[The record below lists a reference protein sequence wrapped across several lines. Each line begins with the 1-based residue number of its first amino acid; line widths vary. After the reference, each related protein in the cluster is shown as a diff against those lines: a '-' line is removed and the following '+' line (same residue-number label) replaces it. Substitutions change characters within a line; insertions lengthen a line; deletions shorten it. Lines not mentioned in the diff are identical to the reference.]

1 MNSTSHKLTM
11 NSLSKQHKIKESKF
25 TSSKTVNTISS
36 QIRSCSK
43 WIHAGETIVGNKLN
57 TYLNDLERIAII
69 GIDTLYVVD
78 RYNDKTRLQ
87 IFPNGSLVGHTLW
100 NEFDSIILIDENATI
115 YTASYNGNI
124 QRWFRDARQGE
135 KINCQCNQCSRVWFD
150 SENQDFY
157 IVERFHSRVIKCNIH
172 TNRTIIVAGITNID
186 GSSNQTLSYPY
197 SLYVNNAKDIYI
209 SDVNNHRIQKWTQN
223 ATHGITI
230 AGQTRKKDQSNGSLY
245 RPYDIIGDNNG
256 FIYIADMN
264 NHRII
269 RWKEGETQGEIL
281 CGISGES
288 GNSTY
293 HLDRPKSLAFDVEGN
308 LYVADVGN
316 SRVQKFTI
324 NNTGCLLS
332 ETEMLKDR
340 WSFIRQQLHASKVQ
354 LQNSVPLGLGYNP
367 LKGSPICYTDFC
379 QREGFALPIFKLKYF
394 IPSKGTCTNHSTSEN
409 VKIDCITSQNVN
421 IETQIINTLRDLKE
435 HMLKTVDFSTDFK
448 RNSRYVNVSFSYAY
462 SREIR
467 SIIDMIM
474 KDNATILV
482 TSFNITSI
490 RLSINESKFE
500 ISNEFRFV
508 IENMPCCDFNETVE
522 KYIHEFIIGYFGY
535 TYIKEVQLGGII
547 QQTIVITQSNHTN
560 VEQNRF
566 NTSYQVWMRDVAKEL
581 FSVQMKL
588 NRTQTYD
595 KMLMNISNKY
605 FTKSNV
611 MIYAGNISIKSFDDW
626 YKSVSDNPVLL
637 KFSFSTIFDLLT
649 NGHFPADSYIF
660 QKAALIKLA
669 IDRYLSNPVYCYNQC
684 TDTIHGTC
692 IESGYFQFGIC
703 QCKSEWTGFDCAT
716 PLQHYIDTLHNRVS
730 PIWKTKAGR
739 NSYPAS
745 IGYGKGK
752 MAPKETVSHIFDHN
766 IHTKYRSFGSGST
779 NTMSQKT
786 GLNTGFY
793 LTLNAG
799 ICIVNGFQFTT
810 ATSHPKRDPIMVT
823 LEGSNADKSL
833 LTLGS
838 SWSLMYNG
846 SSGLESDPGRGKTGV
861 LQMFNNSQPYRSY
874 RLLVVLKRGVESGV
888 HYSELAFYGHSCLP

>member
-11 NSLSKQHKIKESKF
+11 NSLSKQHKKSKF
-25 TSSKTVNTISS
+25 TSSKPVNTISS

-43 WIHAGETIVGNKLN
+43 WIRAGETIVGNELN
-57 TYLNDLERIAII
+57 THLNDLERIAII

-87 IFPNGSLVGHTLW
+87 IFPNGCLVGHTLW

-115 YTASYNGNI
+115 CTASYNGYI
-124 QRWFRDARQGE
+124 QRWFKDARQGE
-135 KINCQCNQCSRVWFD
+135 KINCQCNQCSRIWFD

-209 SDVNNHRIQKWTQN
+209 SNVNNHTIQKWIQN
-223 ATHGITI
+223 ATNGITI

-256 FIYIADMN
+256 FIYIADMI
-264 NHRII
+264 NHRIV
-269 RWKEGETQGEIL
+269 RWKEGETQGEVL

-332 ETEMLKDR
+332 ETEILKDR
-340 WSFIRQQLHASKVQ
+340 WSFIRQQLQASKVQ
-354 LQNSVPLGLGYNP
+354 LQNYVPLGLGYNP
-367 LKGSPICYTDFC
+367 LKGSPICHTDFC
-379 QREGFALPIFKLKYF
+379 QREGFALPILKLKYSV
-394 IPSKGTCTNHSTSEN
+394 PSIETCTNHSTSEN
-409 VKIDCITSQNVN
+409 MRIDCITSQNVN
-421 IETQIINTLRDLKE
+421 IETQIINTLHDLKE
-435 HMLKTVDFSTDFK
+435 YMLKTVDFSTDFI
-448 RNSRYVNVSFSYAY
+448 RNSKYVNVSFSYAY
-462 SREIR
+462 SREIH

-474 KDNATILV
+474 KENATILV

-490 RLSINESKFE
+490 RLSIDESKFE
-500 ISNEFRFV
+500 ISDEFRFV

-522 KYIHEFIIGYFGY
+522 KYIRKFIIGYFGY
-535 TYIKEVQLGGII
+535 TYIKEVQLGTII
-547 QQTIVITQSNHTN
+547 QQMIVITQNDRIN
-560 VEQNRF
+560 LEQNG
-566 NTSYQVWMRDVAKEL
+566 YL
-581 FSVQMKL
+581 IH
-588 NRTQTYD
+588 QT
-595 KMLMNISNKY
+595 K
-605 FTKSNV
+605 
-611 MIYAGNISIKSFDDW
+611 
-626 YKSVSDNPVLL
+626 
-637 KFSFSTIFDLLT
+637 
-649 NGHFPADSYIF
+649 
-660 QKAALIKLA
+660 
-669 IDRYLSNPVYCYNQC
+669 
-684 TDTIHGTC
+684 
-692 IESGYFQFGIC
+692 
-703 QCKSEWTGFDCAT
+703 
-716 PLQHYIDTLHNRVS
+716 
-730 PIWKTKAGR
+730 
-739 NSYPAS
+739 
-745 IGYGKGK
+745 
-752 MAPKETVSHIFDHN
+752 
-766 IHTKYRSFGSGST
+766 SFGSGST
-779 NTMSQKT
+779 NTKNLKT

-793 LTLNAG
+793 LKLNAG

-823 LEGSNADKSL
+823 LEGSNANKSL

-838 SWSLMYNG
+838 SWTLMYNG
-846 SSGLESDPGRGKTGV
+846 SSGLESVPGRGKTGV

-888 HYSELAFYGHSCLP
+888 HYSEFAFYGHSCLPGKNNEEIGLLLFHFFIKIFAIDTF